1 MLTTMKKGVGSM
13 DYTAYVRER
22 FGADLTRLK
31 EHLPDF
37 LSREMGISPNR
48 KFHCLSPQHQD
59 RHPSM
64 SYYEAGQ
71 CVKCFSCGFT
81 ADLLTV
87 AKLHWGLTEDADS
100 IDRLLSLYPD
110 CRVQNFRESQ
120 KVGFSPYLQSR
131 GLTADTLKWAGVF
144 ETMDGKLG
152 RAVALP
158 YHQGQYMAYRSIEGK
173 VFRKPS
179 GLTEPVCFP
188 EWLDS
193 SEPVFLVEAYICA
206 LSVYQCG
213 GKAIPCNGVG
223 YRQVLDALG
232 ERRPTFLVA
241 FDHDE
246 RGEQAAKRFCEE
258 YAEMG
263 GKARIVDLSG
273 AYKDPNER
281 LMHDPE
287 GLKQAVKQ
295 ALSGSVDLSPFPT
308 LQQYLSRQFFTDLSA
323 RADRSGCLTGWDG
336 IDRQL
341 GGLTPGLYILGGVPS
356 VGKTTFL
363 GQMAVHLAEQGG
375 SVLFLSYEQSP
386 FEFTCKAL
394 ARMSYR
400 TQQKPF
406 VSRDLVHGFC
416 DDRVRQM
423 AQVYEQKMLDL
434 CVLKVRDTAEQL
446 GERIRQFAADREHP
460 VVVIDYLQFIPGTG
474 SDPRLNNDRALQ
486 ILSQATAGLEV
497 ILILVSSFNRSSYL
511 LPVTFES
518 FKESG
523 NVEYYADGLWGL
535 SYSIL
540 SSSVFQKDGQLA
552 EKQAA
557 LAHAREQAVRK
568 LDFCCVK
575 ARHGGLFTVGLD
587 YYAAHDYF
595 AEATTVK
602 RKRI

>member
-1 MLTTMKKGVGSM
+1 M
-13 DYTAYVRER
+13 DYTTYVHDH

-31 EHLPDF
+31 AHLPDF
-37 LSREMGISPNR
+37 LSREMGISPQK
-48 KFHCLSPQHQD
+48 KFHCLSPQHED

-64 SYYEAGQ
+64 SFYSAGQ

-87 AKLHWGLTEDADS
+87 AKLHWGLSSDTDS
-100 IDRLLSLYPD
+100 IDRLLTLYPD
-110 CRVQNFRESQ
+110 CRIQ
-120 KVGFSPYLQSR
+120 KMQLEKKAGQSPYLQSR
-131 GLTADTLKWAGVF
+131 GLNAKTLQWAGVW
-144 ETMDGKLG
+144 ETFDAKLG
-152 RAVALP
+152 PAVALP
-158 YHQGQYMAYRSIEGK
+158 YHQGNYVAYRAIEK
-173 VFRKPS
+173 KQFRKPA
-179 GLTEPVCFP
+179 GQVEPVCFAEFLQQDAP
-188 EWLDS
+188 I
-193 SEPVFLVEAYICA
+193 FLVEAYICA
-206 LSVYQCG
+206 LSIYQCG
-213 GKAIPCNGVG
+213 GNAIPCNGVG
-223 YRQVLDALG
+223 YQSILQALG
-232 ERRPTFLVA
+232 ARRPLFLVA
-241 FDHDE
+241 FDQDE
-246 RGEQAAKRFCEE
+246 RGEQAAQRFVQD
-258 YAEMG
+258 YTAMG
-263 GKARIVDLSG
+263 GQARIVSLSG
-273 AYKDPNER
+273 MYKDPNER
-281 LMHDPE
+281 LMHDPV
-287 GLKQAVKQ
+287 GLQQAVDQ
-295 ALSGSVDLSPFPT
+295 ALAGAQTVQPFPSF
-308 LQQYLSRQFFTDLSA
+308 QSYLNGQFFTDLSA
-323 RADRSGCLTGWDG
+323 RAEQAGCLTGWAG

-363 GQMAVHLAEQGG
+363 GQMAVHLAEQGN

-394 ARMSYR
+394 ARMSYLKQ
-400 TQQKPF
+400 TKPF

-416 DDRVRQM
+416 DDRVREM
-423 AQVYEQKMLDL
+423 AAQYAHEALDL
-434 CVLKVRDTAEQL
+434 CVLKVHDTAEQL

-460 VVVIDYLQFIPGTG
+460 IVVIDYLQFIPGSG

-535 SYSIL
+535 SYSVL
-540 SSSVFQKDGQLA
+540 SSAVFQKDGQLA

-557 LAHAREQAVRK
+557 LAHAREQEVRK

-587 YYAAHDYF
+587 YYAGHDYF
-595 AEATTVK
+595 TDAVTVK
-602 RKRI
+602 RKRL